1 MTKDEK
7 LTIYNLLKTASDF
20 CYGFSSPNFSENPPE
35 FETDVI
41 LPPKDLPENTKPVVS
56 EPVSEASANVSVSES
71 VSQNEAV
78 SETEKIP
85 LSSESQPDFHMKE
98 KIDSLNQKINGCKRC
113 VLSRSRTN
121 VVPGMGVM
129 NPFVLVIGEGPGES
143 EDMTGLPFVGAAGQL
158 LDKMLSA
165 IGLSRAKNCY
175 IANIVKCR
183 PPNNRNPNPDEA
195 EACRSFL
202 DAQIA
207 ILKPKAILCAG
218 SVAVKNLLHSTD
230 GVMKLHGKILEYKG
244 IPLLTTYHP
253 SALLRYPE
261 NKRVAWEDLKIFRTK
276 LLELN
281 PSYGD

>member
-41 LPPKDLPENTKPVVS
+41 LPQVPAEEKNLQEENKTAVS
-56 EPVSEASANVSVSES
+56 ET
-71 VSQNEAV
+71 VSQNENIPD
-78 SETEKIP
+78 SENLSQNSEP
-85 LSSESQPDFHMKE
+85 LSDFKMKE